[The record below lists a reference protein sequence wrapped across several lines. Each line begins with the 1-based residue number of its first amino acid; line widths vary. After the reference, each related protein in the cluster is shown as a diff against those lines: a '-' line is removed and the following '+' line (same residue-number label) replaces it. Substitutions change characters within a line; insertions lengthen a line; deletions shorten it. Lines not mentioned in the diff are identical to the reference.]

1 MLSDDKKTCLK
12 LLVAMAWADGRVE
25 AEEMEVVE
33 AMIDGFGA
41 EPGEA
46 EELRK
51 WAATPRSFEDV
62 DTGGLTRSDA
72 ELVLQQAVLLTF
84 IDGEQS
90 PEELELLDALR
101 VRVGLDK
108 DAAAPILERATAFA
122 HELLPVLKA

>member
-1 MLSDDKKTCLK
+1 MLSDDKKACLK
-12 LLVAMAWADGRVE
+12 MLVAMAWADGRVE

-41 EPGEA
+41 EPQEA
-46 EELRK
+46 EELRA
-51 WAATPRSFEDV
+51 WAKVPRSFDDV
-62 DTGGLTRSDA
+62 DTSVLTKSDA

-90 PEELELLDALR
+90 PRELELLDTLR
-101 VRVGLDK
+101 MKVGLDK